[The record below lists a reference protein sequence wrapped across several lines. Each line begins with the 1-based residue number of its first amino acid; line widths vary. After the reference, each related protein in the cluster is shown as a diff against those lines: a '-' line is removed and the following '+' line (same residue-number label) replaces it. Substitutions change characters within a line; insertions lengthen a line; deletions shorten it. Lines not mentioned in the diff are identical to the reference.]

1 MVPSRIEDYTV
12 IADTQTAALVSRD
25 GSIDWLCL
33 PVSTVAGVVT
43 FVHVG
48 YGWVSFL
55 PRYSAPASG
64 ADVATLGPLGMK
76 LKNSGW
82 RCWMSVMSHIQ
93 P

>member
-43 FVHVG
+43 FVHAG
-48 YGWVSFL
+48 YEWVSSP
-55 PRYSAPASG
+55 PRYSAPASR
-64 ADVATLGPLGMK
+64 ADAATLGPLGMK

-82 RCWMSVMSHIQ
+82 RC
-93 P
+93 